1 MKRKL
6 IFKLI
11 TGSVI
16 TTTLFT
22 GVPFKA
28 NGEWRQ
34 DGQGNYYFK
43 EGNGYSSGWRKIDGN
58 VYYFDDNGVM
68 QKGWINFDGSWY
80 YLDQYGVLKTGWIKF
95 NNNWYYSD
103 ASGVMQTGII
113 TVNNKTYYFAD
124 NGVMQTKNMII
135 DGQFYTI
142 GNDGVIVGSRVP
154 SADKIYDAFGNCIY
168 SNSSN
173 NASISPIESLN
184 EQKLNDESEV
194 GDYDAPTRKFKVTF
208 RDYDGE
214 EVDSKTV
221 KEGNNLKTIDAD
233 SREGYEFIGWNTKS
247 DGSGRSYDEGE
258 KIRVTSDLNLYA
270 IYEKEEEVT
279 NVSSIDIT
287 GDKEVEVGKTVQL
300 SANVKP
306 SSATNTKVKWSV
318 VNGTGEATIDENGLV
333 TGTKTGS
340 ITVKATAEDKSGVES
355 KGYVMN
361 VVEAKNLVESIEVTG
376 TASEITTDG
385 GTLELTAKILPETAS
400 NQEVSWYFTDKD
412 GNKVS
417 CSKAS
422 IEGKLDSN
430 GIPKATVTAI
440 ANTEGDPIY
449 VVAMTK
455 DGSGKVSK
463 PYMISISG
471 QTSKI
476 ERVSISAKNNI
487 YNVSVGKELE
497 MNATITPKDGL
508 SEEQSKLKWSA
519 VYITGEK
526 AGEEVDFESNSNTQ
540 IILKGTNYK
549 GDIQVTATSVI
560 NPKLYSSKTVHVVQ
574 NAQTVEII
582 AKDNDNNVISNTIST
597 NPGVTSGPSVES
609 KVNITT
615 SAQVIALSA
624 KLGPDDTNTKGVKWS
639 LRNADEQ
646 NNDVLAVLSSTNELN
661 PTLTA
666 VKNGDVIVRATAV
679 DDSKV
684 YGELK
689 VNITGQPIK
698 ATSININK
706 ITLKRT
712 DLNNSV
718 TTTDVTNLSD
728 IEVFT
733 DDVLEFEGSVDAQA
747 TNQNITWS
755 TVVGK
760 SLVEVQENSSNKY
773 VIKATGKGA
782 IRVMAAA
789 DNGEGKYVQKDIN
802 IIKKVERLSITS
814 SKSDYVVAKGQEI
827 TLTATAYPEDADG
840 KYIEWVIEDPA
851 TAGLAKGNNSFNN
864 NSNIQ
869 KFVATKVGTTKVKV
883 KHKTQDTWEEP
894 ITITVVP
901 ITETIELQSAS
912 DSIELAESESKQI
925 DVKAIPNPTDAYD
938 KFVWS
943 VTPSNKYVTTSI
955 SSNGKLT
962 VTRVGTIPQN
972 YQIIVKASAMD
983 GSGKTA
989 TKVINISNKTE
1000 TSNTTQTTN

>member
-22 GVPFKA
+22 GVSFKA

-355 KGYVMN
+355 EGYVMN
-361 VVEAKNLVESIEVTG
+361 VVEAKNLAE
-376 TASEITTDG
+376 EITISAPDSKINRNN
-385 GTLELTAKILPETAS
+385 GTLQLTAEVKPVNAS
-400 NQEVSWYFTDKD
+400 Q
-412 GNKVS
+412 KV
-417 CSKAS
+417 KWS
-422 IEGKLDSN
+422 IEGDGSKYASVDPNTGL
-430 GIPKATVTAI
+430 VTPI
-440 ANTEGDPIY
+440 ANGEVEVIAEAT
-449 VVAMTK
+449 
-455 DGSGKVSK
+455 DGSGKKSN
-463 PYMISISG
+463 PF
-471 QTSKI
+471 KI
-476 ERVSISAKNNI
+476 TITNQEPKLERINISAKNNI

-497 MNATITPKDGL
+497 MNATITPKDKL
-508 SEEQSKLKWSA
+508 SEEQSKLEWSA
-519 VYITGEK
+519 EYISGGKDINGNDITPNNPQPVEF
-526 AGEEVDFESNSNTQ
+526 EVKSNTQ
-540 IILKGTNYK
+540 IILKGTAHK
-549 GDIQVTATSVI
+549 GDIVVTAKSVI
-560 NPKLYSSKTVHVVQ
+560 NPDLYSTKTVHVVQ

-712 DLNNSV
+712 GLNNSV
-718 TTTDVTNLSD
+718 TTTDVTNLSN

-733 DDVLEFEGSVDAQA
+733 DDILEFEGSVDAQA

-760 SLVEVQENSSNKY
+760 NLVEVQENSSNKY

-1000 TSNTTQTTN
+1000 ISNTTQTTN

>member
-22 GVPFKA
+22 GVSFKA

-34 DGQGNYYFK
+34 DGQGNYYFN

-142 GNDGVIVGSRVP
+142 GNDGAIVGSRVP
-154 SADKIYDAFGNCIY
+154 SADKIYDVFGNCIY

-247 DGSGRSYDEGE
+247 DGSGRSYDEGD

-361 VVEAKNLVESIEVTG
+361 VVEAKNLAESIEVTG

-385 GTLELTAKILPETAS
+385 GTLELTAKISPETAS

-582 AKDNDNNVISNTIST
+582 AKDKENNIIST
-597 NPGVTSGPSVES
+597 IDSTDSGSTSGPSVVS
-609 KVNITT
+609 KVNVTT

-646 NNDVLAVLSSTNELN
+646 NSDVLAVLSSTNELN

-689 VNITGQPIK
+689 VHITGQPIK
-698 ATSININK
+698 AESISIDK
-706 ITLKRT
+706 ITLKRPGKVDT
-712 DLNNSV
+712 PITNFK
-718 TTTDVTNLSD
+718 DV
-728 IEVFT
+728 EVFT
-733 DDVLEFEGSVDAQA
+733 DDILEFEGSVDSKA
-747 TNQNITWS
+747 TNKNVTWS

-760 SLVEVQENSSNKY
+760 NLVEVQENKNNMY
-773 VIKATGKGA
+773 VIKAIGKGT

-789 DNGEGKYVQKDIN
+789 DNGTGKYVQQDIN
-802 IIKKVERLSITS
+802 IIKKVENLSITS

-827 TLTATAYPEDADG
+827 TLTATAYPQDADG
-840 KYIEWVIEDPA
+840 KYIEWAIEDSA
-851 TAGLAKGNNSFNN
+851 NAGLAKTTDNSVNK
-864 NSNIQ
+864 NSNVQ
-869 KFVATKVGTTKVKV
+869 TFEATEVGITRVKV
-883 KHKTQDTWEEP
+883 KHKTQDQWKN
-894 ITITVVP
+894 IDIKVIP
-901 ITETIELQSAS
+901 ITESIVVNADKDNIQLAQSG
-912 DSIELAESESKQI
+912 SEQI
-925 DVKAIPNPTDAYD
+925 QMRAVPNPTDAYD
-938 KFVWS
+938 KFAWT
-943 VTPSNKYVTTSI
+943 VTSSNKNVKTSI
-955 SSNGKLT
+955 NSDGQLT
-962 VTRVGTIPQN
+962 ITRVGNIPEN
-972 YQIIVKASAMD
+972 NQITVTASALD
-983 GSGKTA
+983 GSGKTG
-989 TKVINISNKTE
+989 TKIINVSNKVE
-1000 TSNTTQTTN
+1000 TSNGGQTTN